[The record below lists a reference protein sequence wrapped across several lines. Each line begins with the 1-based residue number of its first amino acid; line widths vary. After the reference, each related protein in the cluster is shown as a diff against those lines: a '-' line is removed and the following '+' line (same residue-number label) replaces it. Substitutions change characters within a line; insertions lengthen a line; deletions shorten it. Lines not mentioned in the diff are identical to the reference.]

1 MKLDFSGQ
9 GLKKNTQKRNFMKI
23 RPAGAELFH
32 SDGETDGR
40 MNMTKLIVAVS
51 QFCERNWKY
60 FFIFL
65 SLTNRVPFIRRAAI
79 ISTRYSTEKLSSQ
92 RQNQPIS
99 DVVKIS
105 LSTRNHDFPTKIFP
119 N

>member
-51 QFCERNWKY
+51 QFCERN
-60 FFIFL
+60 
-65 SLTNRVPFIRRAAI
+65 
-79 ISTRYSTEKLSSQ
+79 
-92 RQNQPIS
+92 
-99 DVVKIS
+99 
-105 LSTRNHDFPTKIFP
+105 
-119 N
+119 